1 MTTIE
6 EQERAAYMAGDID
19 RAALLAQIFD
29 LLQRVDAAEK
39 LLAEV
44 MEYVE
49 DGEPPSP
56 SGDWAEQTREFL
68 EGRE

>member
-1 MTTIE
+1 MTTIQ
-6 EQERAAYMAGDID
+6 EQERQAYMVGDID

-39 LLAEV
+39 LLDEV
-44 MEYVE
+44 LEYVE

-56 SGDWAEQTREFL
+56 SGDWATQTRKFL
-68 EGRE
+68 EDRA

>member
-1 MTTIE
+1 MNTIQ
-6 EQERAAYMAGDID
+6 EQERQAYMVGDID

-29 LLQRVDAAEK
+29 LLQRINTAEK
-39 LLAEV
+39 LLDEV
-44 MEYVE
+44 LEYVE

-56 SGDWAEQTREFL
+56 SGDWADQTRVFL

>member
-1 MTTIE
+1 MTTIQ
-6 EQERAAYMAGDID
+6 EQERAAYMVGDID
-19 RAALLAQIFD
+19 RAGLLAQIFE

-39 LLAEV
+39 LLDEV
-44 MEYVE
+44 LEYVE

-56 SGDWAEQTREFL
+56 SGDWADQTRKFL

>member
-1 MTTIE
+1 MTTIQ
-6 EQERAAYMAGDID
+6 EQERQAYMVGDID

-39 LLAEV
+39 LLDEV
-44 MEYVE
+44 LEYVE

-56 SGDWAEQTREFL
+56 SGDWATQTREFL

>member
-1 MTTIE
+1 MKTYHTIQ

-39 LLAEV
+39 LLDEAL
-44 MEYVE
+44 EYV
-49 DGEPPSP
+49 SP
-56 SGDWAEQTREFL
+56 SGDWAKQTHKFL
-68 EGRE
+68 EGRI

>member
-1 MTTIE
+1 MNTI
-6 EQERAAYMAGDID
+6 QDHERQAYMVGDTD

-39 LLAEV
+39 LLSEV
-44 MEYVE
+44 LEYVE

-56 SGDWAEQTREFL
+56 SGDWANQTRVFL
-68 EGRE
+68 VGLK